1 MVADKGM
8 LNAKGRKREKGGR
21 EGRREVRKREGRK
34 RGREAGEKRGRKM
47 LTGNF
52 WQETYRCSYVT
63 QLEGDLQLF

>member
-1 MVADKGM
+1 M
-8 LNAKGRKREKGGR
+8 LNAKGRKRERKGGR
-21 EGRREVRKREGRK
+21 EGRREGRERRREG
-34 RGREAGEKRGRKM
+34 GRERGRKM